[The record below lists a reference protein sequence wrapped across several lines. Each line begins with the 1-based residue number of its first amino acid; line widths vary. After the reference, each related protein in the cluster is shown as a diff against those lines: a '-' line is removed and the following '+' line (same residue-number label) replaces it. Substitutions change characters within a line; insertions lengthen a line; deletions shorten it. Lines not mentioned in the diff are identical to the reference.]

1 MKSNNQYRQTLS
13 QIVEDCRSRTSTIEE
28 PLPLADWE
36 DQASELHDRY
46 VAHIDEN
53 IRWQTGEAARRAL
66 ARLQAGAYGTC
77 TDCGAKIGARRLA
90 AVPWTARCVRCQT
103 SLEGKAA

>member
-13 QIVEDCRSRTSTIEE
+13 EIVEDCRSRTSTTEE

-46 VAHIDEN
+46 VAHIDED
-53 IRWQTGEAARRAL
+53 IRWQTGQAARRAL
-66 ARLQAGAYGTC
+66 IRLETGAFGRC
-77 TDCGAKIGARRLA
+77 IDCGAEIGPRRLA

-103 SLEGKAA
+103 SLERKAA